1 MIETNGAV
9 APLVIRTALPAEAE
23 EVAAL
28 HRRARAT
35 YYPDGF
41 PDDGADWPGRWR
53 EAIGRTDGRVLC
65 AVRDGRMA
73 GIASFRRAEGAPA
86 GTVKLFQFHVDPG
99 LWRSG
104 IGTALH
110 AACAEE
116 WRIDGVRTAVLD
128 VHVGNERARGFYGR
142 QGWVPDPESPV
153 GPGDHH
159 MRLRFT
165 VPGE

>member
-1 MIETNGAV
+1 MIETNRTT

-35 YYPDGF
+35 YYPAGF
-41 PDDGADWPGRWR
+41 PDDGADWLGGWR
-53 EAIGRTDGRVLC
+53 EAIGRADGRVLV
-65 AVRDGRMA
+65 AVREGSMA

-99 LWRSG
+99 HWRLG

-110 AACAEE
+110 AACVEE
-116 WRIDGVRTAVLD
+116 WRIGGVRTAGLD

-142 QGWVPDPESPV
+142 QGWVPDPEWPV
-153 GPGDHH
+153 AADDHH
-159 MRLRFT
+159 LRLRFD